1 MMRSSLLR
9 APLAWVLAVALVT
22 GACAERLETGAT
34 CPILCPGQ
42 TLDIL
47 DTVLTDVV
55 AVDSAIGGFPF
66 LGTESPML
74 LANRGDTLDVRV
86 IVRFDTLTRVWAP
99 VGDTARPITYLDSLA
114 LRVQLLKTAVALPAT
129 AFIDAYDVT
138 DTAAVDSLPAQLTPR
153 FAPEHLLGSLQ
164 IDSTGFGDSL
174 TVRIPLDTAKFF
186 AILADS
192 GRALRIGLRIRAAGS
207 VAVQVRAAE
216 SGANG
221 PSLRY
226 RVSADTIVAAKTVL
240 PSSKTPISPDGI
252 KTEYADYSYVVR
264 APAVDAPSR
273 LLVGGLPGRRT
284 YIRFALPR
292 WLTDSVA
299 VLSARLELVQDPLRA
314 LDPTRTMKVRGQLVL
329 AGHAMTDLGRAARLL
344 APAGTAIS
352 DSIVTAVG
360 DSGVV
365 RLEMNGAIRQWR
377 TVNGSAPFPP
387 AIVLRPDVD
396 GTDSPGV
403 RFFSAEA
410 PAGLRPRL
418 RISYVP
424 AIRYGRP

>member
-9 APLAWVLAVALVT
+9 APLAWVLAVVFAT
-22 GACAERLETGAT
+22 GACAERLDTGAT
-34 CPILCPGQ
+34 CPVLCPGQ

-47 DTVLTDVV
+47 DTVLTDII
-55 AVDSAIGGFPF
+55 AVDSAIAGFPF
-66 LGTESPML
+66 QGTESPML
-74 LANRGDTLDVRV
+74 LAARGDTLDVRV
-86 IVRFDTLTRVWAP
+86 VVRFDTLTRVWAP

-129 AFIDAYDVT
+129 AVIDAFDVT
-138 DTAAVDSLPAQLTPR
+138 DTTAVDSLPAQLTPR
-153 FAPEHLLGSLQ
+153 FAPEHLLGTVQ
-164 IDSTGFGDSL
+164 VDSAGFGDSL

-186 AILADS
+186 AILADT
-192 GRALRIGLRIRAAGS
+192 GRPLRIGLRIRAAGS
-207 VAVQVRAAE
+207 VAVQVRASEA
-216 SGANG
+216 GANG
-221 PSLRY
+221 PALRY
-226 RVSADTIVAAKTVL
+226 RVSPDSIVATKTVL
-240 PSSKTPISPDGI
+240 PSSRTPTTPEGLR
-252 KTEYADYSYVVR
+252 TEYADYSYVVR
-264 APAVDAPSR
+264 APAVDAPAR

-314 LDPTRTMKVRGQLVL
+314 LDPARTVKVRGQLVL
-329 AGHAMTDLGRAARLL
+329 AGYAMTDLGRAARLL

-352 DSIVTAVG
+352 DSIVTAAG

-377 TVNGSAPFPP
+377 TVNGTVPFPP

-410 PAGLRPRL
+410 APGLRPRL